1 MQGATGGKQVLAAI
15 VNDWQLSSIWT
26 AATGTPYSVAY
37 SYQNGGGNVNM
48 TGSPD
53 FGARVRIVGDPG
65 TGCSSDQFAQFN
77 AAAFQGPLIGSTGSS
92 RRTTIWTAAS
102 RARSTCRSQREIPF
116 GGGRRLQLRVD
127 IFNAPNQA
135 IVIPQNGAN
144 GRVTTLTLS
153 SPSDPSTIV
162 NNQFNA
168 DGTVNQTRL
177 RPQNA
182 GFGGANAWQNPRT
195 VQAYIRFK
203 FSGPPAPKGLGP
215 PRSLAAPKT

>member
-1 MQGATGGKQVLAAI
+1 MKATALWQLPTMKGATGGKRALAAI
-15 VNDWQLSSIWT
+15 VNDWQLSSVWT
-26 AATGTPYSVAY
+26 GATGTPYDLTF
-37 SYQNGGGNVNM
+37 SYQNGGNNVNL

-53 FGARVRIVGDPG
+53 FGARIRIVGDG
-65 TGCSSDQFAQFN
+65 GGGCSSNQYAQFN
-77 AAAFQGPLIGSTGSS
+77 AVAFQGPLVGSTGLESS
-92 RRTTIWTAAS
+92 NNYLVGCFQSALDLS
-102 RARSTCRSQREIPF
+102 LQREIPF
-116 GGGRRLQLRVD
+116 GGSRRLQLRVD

-153 SPSDPSTIV
+153 NPNDPSTIV

-168 DGTVNQTRL
+168 DGSLNQTRA

-182 GFGGANAWQNPRT
+182 GFGAANAWQNPRT

-203 FSGPPAPKGLGP
+203 F
-215 PRSLAAPKT
+215 